1 MADEAELQARIAALA
16 GAINRHKQQQQPD
29 PAPHHAQNYYLYNPP
44 YRGNHQYNN
53 RWAPFPAPRGRGRGG
68 YGATYQNRTLVNATI
83 SSTPPTPTGQHTPQP
98 QQQQAYPSRQER
110 VTTVHH
116 HSSTPPINRD
126 MVIEGV
132 RFSLLED
139 GSKLVRMTGEPW
151 NMLYTWTVED
161 LPTCVEMS
169 ETAPPTPRKAI
180 VAGVEFLRTKNNNL
194 LRRPVINV
202 ASKYATLDDEERM
215 NPTDNF
221 PDQQQSRSCNASTS
235 SRMVFH
241 RDYIIQLS

>member
-29 PAPHHAQNYYLYNPP
+29 PASHHAQNHHPYNPTPP

-68 YGATYQNRTLVNATI
+68 YGASFQNRTLVNAPT
-83 SSTPPTPTGQHTPQP
+83 SSTPPTPTGHHTPQS
-98 QQQQAYPSRQER
+98 QQQAYPNRQER
-110 VTTVHH
+110 VTTASHH
-116 HSSTPPINRD
+116 PSTPPANRD

-151 NMLYTWTVED
+151 DMHCTWT
-161 LPTCVEMS
+161 
-169 ETAPPTPRKAI
+169 ARK
-180 VAGVEFLRTKNNNL
+180 L
-194 LRRPVINV
+194 INSCRNV
-202 ASKYATLDDEERM
+202 RNGATYAEKGY
-215 NPTDNF
+215 
-221 PDQQQSRSCNASTS
+221 RSWC
-235 SRMVFH
+235 
-241 RDYIIQLS
+241 